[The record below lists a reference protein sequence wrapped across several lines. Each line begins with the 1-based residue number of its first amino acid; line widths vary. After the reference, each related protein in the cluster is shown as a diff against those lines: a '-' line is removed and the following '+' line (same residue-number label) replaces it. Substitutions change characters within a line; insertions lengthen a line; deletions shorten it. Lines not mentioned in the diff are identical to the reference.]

1 MSAKRRASNRDLAVH
16 FTDFFEVDPREL
28 EKYGAFNISLVNDL
42 PLFIDPF
49 LLFNSSKA
57 RYQTLHAEIIRYMRF
72 LRDRAAAG
80 EVDRGLLRA
89 WFHFP
94 EIRQNW
100 LGFSQTGNRGH
111 GLGRD
116 FATALHKG
124 LRSVFSDFGE
134 ETVTESSHIEKLT
147 LISSGV
153 GRDNISDF
161 TTNLI
166 LGFLATYTQTFAR
179 QHIDARMR
187 DEFTL
192 SKVRFNYETRSW
204 VSDTFQL
211 PSLGGDFVLL
221 TPIDILTRDEA
232 WINRPELLERLPAL
246 TAALPD
252 DALRSQVNQYL
263 LRVLPR
269 DPKATEKEKREAVA
283 RVVERFPAVLDY
295 YIRDKEDHGDKAQ
308 AVAAERVSEVRT
320 VFVEQIRDLVNA
332 LLATHFYDSAGA
344 TYQEAK
350 ERLVFLKDVIENKG
364 GHRIF
369 YVKGKPIERESD
381 LHILYRM
388 TWFATPSDVSREVDD
403 GRGPADFKIS
413 RGAADKTLVE
423 FKLAKNRQLERNLEK
438 QTEVYEGAS
447 DPTNPSL
454 KAILFFTE
462 AEHDRVVRILKKLKL
477 QDSPHIVLIDARSDN
492 KPSGSKA

>member
-1 MSAKRRASNRDLAVH
+1 MTTGKRPERRELAVH
-16 FTDFFEVDPREL
+16 FTDFFDLDPKAL
-28 EKYGAFNISLVNDL
+28 ERYGAFNISLLNDL

-49 LLFNSSKA
+49 LLFNSSNPT
-57 RYQTLHAEIIRYMRF
+57 YQELHGEIIRYMRF
-72 LRDRAAAG
+72 LRDRAVVG

-94 EIRQNW
+94 EVRQNW
-100 LGFSQTGNRGH
+100 FGFSQAGNKGH
-111 GLGRD
+111 GLGQD
-116 FATALHKG
+116 FAAALHKG
-124 LRSVFSDFGE
+124 LQSVFNDFGQ

-147 LISSGV
+147 LIRSGV

-166 LGFLATYTQTFAR
+166 LDFLATYTQKFAR
-179 QHIDARMR
+179 RHIDASQR
-187 DEFTL
+187 DKFTL
-192 SKVRFNYETRSW
+192 SKVRFNYQTRSW
-204 VSDTFQL
+204 TRKTFDL
-211 PSLGGDFVLL
+211 PFFRGDFVLL

-263 LRVLPR
+263 LRVLPS
-269 DPKATEKEKREAVA
+269 DPRASEKEKREAVA

-295 YIRDKEDHGDKAQ
+295 YIRDKEEHGDKAE
-308 AVAAERVSEVRT
+308 AIAEERVDEVRT

-332 LLATHFYDSAGA
+332 LFTTSFYDRPGA
-344 TYQEAK
+344 TYEEAK
-350 ERLVFLKDVIENKG
+350 ERLAFMKDVIGKKG
-364 GHRIF
+364 GYRIF
-369 YVKGKPIERESD
+369 YVKGKPIERETD

-388 TWFATPSDVSREVDD
+388 TWFATDADVSREVDD

-413 RGAADKTLVE
+413 KGAGDKTLVE
-423 FKLAKNRQLERNLEK
+423 FKLAKNRQLERNIAK
-438 QTEVYEGAS
+438 QVEVYEGAS
-447 DPTNPSL
+447 DATNPSL

-462 AEHDRVVRILKKLKL
+462 AEQERVARILRKLEV

-492 KPSGSKA
+492 KPSGSRA

>member
-1 MSAKRRASNRDLAVH
+1 M
-16 FTDFFEVDPREL
+16 
-28 EKYGAFNISLVNDL
+28 NDL

-49 LLFNSSKA
+49 LLFNSSKPK
-57 RYQTLHAEIIRYMRF
+57 YQKLHAEIIRYMRF
-72 LRDRAAAG
+72 LRDRSIAG
-80 EVDRGLLRA
+80 EVDAGLLRA

-116 FATALHKG
+116 FAGALHKG

-166 LGFLATYTQTFAR
+166 LGFLADYTQKFALR
-179 QHIDARMR
+179 HIDVALRGK
-187 DEFTL
+187 FTL
-192 SKVRFNYETRSW
+192 PKVRFNYQTRSW
-204 VSDTFQL
+204 VSQTFEL
-211 PSLGGDFVLL
+211 PNHEGDFVLL
-221 TPIDILTRDEA
+221 TPVDILTRDEA
-232 WINRPELLERLPAL
+232 WINRPELLDRLPSLA
-246 TAALPD
+246 AALPD

-263 LRVLPR
+263 IRVLPG

-283 RVVERFPAVLDY
+283 RVVERFPQVLDY
-295 YIRDKEDHGDKAQ
+295 YIRDKEEHGDKAE
-308 AVAAERVSEVRT
+308 AVASERVGEVRA
-320 VFVEQIRDLVNA
+320 VFVEQIRDLVNS
-332 LLATHFYDSAGA
+332 LFATKFYDVAGA
-344 TYQEAK
+344 TYEEAK
-350 ERLVFLKDVIENKG
+350 DRLAFMKDVIENKG

-369 YVKGKPIERESD
+369 YVKGKPIERETD

-388 TWFATPSDVSREVDD
+388 TWFASPSDVSREVND

-438 QTEVYEGAS
+438 QAEVYEEAS
-447 DPTNPSL
+447 DSTSPSL
-454 KAILFFTE
+454 KAILYFTE
-462 AEHDRVVRILKKLKL
+462 AEHDRVLRILKKLKV
-477 QDSPHIVLIDARSDN
+477 DKSPHIVLIDARSDN
-492 KPSGSKA
+492 KPSGSRA